1 MEATDQHVSDNNT
14 KRVQTKFL
22 TFQVPDGLHEV
33 LATSIQRFAEN
44 RSANCV
50 ISVENEMIIRTL
62 TRHDLREGMKTL
74 QKLLSMDKTLTL
86 KPSCQP
92 FPDAFLREKMP
103 RGVDNARILLRYGK
117 AVEDILTKHAANI
130 SCNKERNQRLL
141 RKTAEESV
149 EDGDITFM
157 QYDVLATNKEKYERR
172 KKERVHNPD
181 LKSPFRYTF
190 EQRDGLT
197 GQIVPDA
204 AKTEF
209 ELTPLAGDTDVKKP
223 LL

>member
-103 RGVDNARILLRYGK
+103 RGVDNARILLLYGK
-117 AVEDILTKHAANI
+117 VVEDILTKHALTYRAIKNGTNVCCARRPRRASKTEI
-130 SCNKERNQRLL
+130 SLLCN
-141 RKTAEESV
+141 T
-149 EDGDITFM
+149 TFWRP
-157 QYDVLATNKEKYERR
+157 TRR
-172 KKERVHNPD
+172 
-181 LKSPFRYTF
+181 STS
-190 EQRDGLT
+190 
-197 GQIVPDA
+197 A
-204 AKTEF
+204 AKKNAFT
-209 ELTPLAGDTDVKKP
+209 TRI
-223 LL
+223 